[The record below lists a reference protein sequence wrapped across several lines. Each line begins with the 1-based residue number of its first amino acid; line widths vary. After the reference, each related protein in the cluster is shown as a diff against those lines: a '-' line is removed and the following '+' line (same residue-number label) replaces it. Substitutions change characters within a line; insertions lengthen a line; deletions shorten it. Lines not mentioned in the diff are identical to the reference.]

1 MMSLYFEHDVYIQ
14 HDICIFSMT
23 SHYFQLA
30 SFPGSPP
37 AWWWWTALQ

>member
-1 MMSLYFEHDVYIQ
+1 
-14 HDICIFSMT
+14 MT

-37 AWWWWTALQ
+37 TWWRWTALQ